1 MTRPICIRTFALT
14 ENPRCV
20 AAKRGGDPGRKSTGQ
35 RSQELGLPKA
45 LSGPFGAAKRISK
58 ITQRLPLRAGNA
70 RTCIVCGSA
79 IKPRR
84 GSRRQKYCCYRC
96 RDEARRARNFEVFA
110 TTRRVGA
117 SIPRSGGNNQSNPR
131 ACNGHF
137 GDRTFG
143 ILAPRAVIQAEVFG
157 NRRWRR
163 VTSPDG
169 VTCDVSHLP

>member
-1 MTRPICIRTFALT
+1 MTEAESPGA
-14 ENPRCV
+14 V
-20 AAKRGGDPGRKSTGQ
+20 AALGALEQIDQLGSGIDPKNSPTT
-35 RSQELGLPKA
+35 PIA
-45 LSGPFGAAKRISK
+45 
-58 ITQRLPLRAGNA
+58 QRLPLRAGNA

-96 RDEARRARNFEVFA
+96 RDEARRARNFEAFA

-137 GDRTFG
+137 GDRLG
-143 ILAPRAVIQAEVFG
+143 ILAPRAVIQVEVFG

>member
-1 MTRPICIRTFALT
+1 MVSIVGARRSAQEPLC
-14 ENPRCV
+14 
-20 AAKRGGDPGRKSTGQ
+20 KS
-35 RSQELGLPKA
+35 PKA
-45 LSGPFGAAKRISK
+45 EAAHGAKIDQLGGKVGPENGHSTLPA
-58 ITQRLPLRAGNA
+58 QPLPLRAGNA
-70 RTCIVCGSA
+70 RTCSVCGSA
-79 IKPRR
+79 LKPRR
-84 GSRRQKYCCYRC
+84 AGRRKKYCCYRC

-137 GDRTFG
+137 GDRLG
-143 ILAPRAVIQAEVFG
+143 ILAPRAVIQVEVFG